1 MGKCCGAREKKR
13 AMALDAEDLSKVEDL
28 WAKLPDEVQQKI
40 FKLLRWRQLFRV
52 CVVSKS
58 FNEGINRY
66 VHDLPLF
73 RTAVPI
79 STDDIN
85 PGFMSKI
92 SRGVGSVCRENPPG
106 KVP

>member
-1 MGKCCGAREKKR
+1 MLIDMLCKRLSEQGLGRKKKKQR
-13 AMALDAEDLSKVEDL
+13 GMTESEEGIDQLEAGDLLEMEDL

-52 CVVSKS
+52 CAVCKS

-73 RTAVPI
+73 RTALPV
-79 STDDIN
+79 
-85 PGFMSKI
+85 SK
-92 SRGVGSVCRENPPG
+92 R
-106 KVP
+106 